1 LTQEIKDKITAEY
14 PDLSSFKIMS
24 DLLGE
29 GIIDENENLLGA
41 DAYTK
46 LKSRYPNAFPTG
58 VKPNKI
64 KVDNG
69 AKKTSKMRVGKFDEL
84 KELWEMINQKAI
96 LEYKIA
102 SEDDFLELFKNYLI
116 EESDKFKKTGVQ
128 TRIETVY
135 IHNDTAMSKS
145 MFGNDDD
152 FTKFSTM
159 TYKEFLN
166 RLSQEA
172 FIKLSTLHKAF
183 VSVQNTIDITDY
195 LNIQTVRKIKSG
207 FSKFLL
213 NNSFN
218 KFGLGYN
225 VISNSMHPTKFTD
238 VQGKPRS
245 EVMASDLGVYND
257 DDLKPLDTYLF
268 EDVFYDSKLEK
279 LNIMNGEIES
289 VTVFTKI
296 PKNSIKIPVSGG
308 YSYSPDFAY
317 VVKTSK
323 GDLLNFII
331 ETKNIDG
338 KDSLRKEEERK
349 IEHAKVLFEQISKD
363 VKVDFKTQFAGD
375 LIYDLIKQ
383 AAYS

>member
-1 LTQEIKDKITAEY
+1 
-14 PDLSSFKIMS
+14 
-24 DLLGE
+24 
-29 GIIDENENLLGA
+29 
-41 DAYTK
+41 
-46 LKSRYPNAFPTG
+46 
-58 VKPNKI
+58 
-64 KVDNG
+64 
-69 AKKTSKMRVGKFDEL
+69 MRVGKFDEL
-84 KELWEMINQKAI
+84 KALWDMINQKAI

-102 SEDDFLELFKNYLI
+102 SEDDFLGLFKKYLI

-135 IHNDTAMSKS
+135 IHNDTAISKS

-183 VSVQNTIDITDY
+183 VSVQNTIDITGY
-195 LNIQTVRKIKSG
+195 LNIQTIRKIKSG

-225 VISNSMHPTKFTD
+225 IISNSMHPTKFTD
-238 VQGKPRS
+238 VQGEPRT

-257 DDLKPLDTYLF
+257 DSLTPLDAYLF
-268 EDVFYDSKLEK
+268 EDVFYDSELEK
-279 LNIMNGEIES
+279 LNITDGEIES
-289 VTVFTKI
+289 VSVFTKI

-323 GDLLNFII
+323 GDFLNFII
-331 ETKNIDG
+331 ETKNVDG
-338 KDSLRKEEERK
+338 KDSLRKEEDRK
-349 IEHAKVLFEQISKD
+349 IEHAKVLFQQISKD

-383 AAYS
+383 AASS